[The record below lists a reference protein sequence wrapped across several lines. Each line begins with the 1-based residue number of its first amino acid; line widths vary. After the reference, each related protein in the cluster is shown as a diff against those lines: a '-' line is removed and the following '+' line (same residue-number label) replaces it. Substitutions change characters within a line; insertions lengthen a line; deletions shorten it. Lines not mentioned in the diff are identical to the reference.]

1 GAVVMPLVPAAAQ
14 GTDLTKPPKL
24 GPPPALSLPPVVT
37 RRLPNGLQVL
47 IIEHHELP
55 LLDAVL
61 VVKTGGEANP
71 AGRPGVANMTARLL
85 DEGTTT
91 RSSLEIAD
99 QEAYLGISID
109 ASSGW
114 DASRVALHTPTAQL
128 DSALALF
135 ADVVLHPS
143 FPARE
148 FDRVQQEALTE
159 LMQIPDRGPTI
170 ASRAFARILFGAAH
184 PYGQPLSGTEAS
196 VRSMT
201 RDELAAFHA
210 TYFRPNNATLILV
223 GDVRPDDIMARVTR
237 LFGAWAAGD
246 VPQHPVP
253 GVQAR
258 AATRVYLIDKPGA
271 AQSSFRIGSVSAPRS
286 TPDYFAIQVMN
297 TILGGAFTSR
307 LNENLRETHGYTYGA
322 GSGFDMR
329 RAPGP
334 FVASAEVVSA
344 KSDSALIEFMRELR
358 NIREPVPQKEL
369 NKAKRYLE
377 LSLPGEFET
386 TTDIANQFVPV
397 IAYGLPLDYYNG
409 AVRQIDHVSQ
419 ADVQRVARKY
429 VDPAYLTIVIVG
441 DRASIEPKLEATH
454 IAPVEIRAMNGDK
467 PRSP

>member
-1 GAVVMPLVPAAAQ
+1 
-14 GTDLTKPPKL
+14 
-24 GPPPALSLPPVVT
+24 
-37 RRLPNGLQVL
+37 
-47 IIEHHELP
+47 
-55 LLDAVL
+55 
-61 VVKTGGEANP
+61 
-71 AGRPGVANMTARLL
+71 
-85 DEGTTT
+85 
-91 RSSLEIAD
+91 
-99 QEAYLGISID
+99 
-109 ASSGW
+109 
-114 DASRVALHTPTAQL
+114 
-128 DSALALF
+128 
-135 ADVVLHPS
+135 
-143 FPARE
+143 
-148 FDRVQQEALTE
+148 
-159 LMQIPDRGPTI
+159 
-170 ASRAFARILFGAAH
+170 
-184 PYGQPLSGTEAS
+184 
-196 VRSMT
+196 
-201 RDELAAFHA
+201 
-210 TYFRPNNATLILV
+210 
-223 GDVRPDDIMARVTR
+223 
-237 LFGAWAAGD
+237 
-246 VPQHPVP
+246 
-253 GVQAR
+253 
-258 AATRVYLIDKPGA
+258 VYLIDKPGA